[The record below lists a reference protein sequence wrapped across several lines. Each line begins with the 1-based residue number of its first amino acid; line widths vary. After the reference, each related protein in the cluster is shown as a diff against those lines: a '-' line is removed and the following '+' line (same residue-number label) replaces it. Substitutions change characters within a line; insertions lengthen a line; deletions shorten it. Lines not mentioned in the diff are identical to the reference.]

1 MTAQLRV
8 IVCGQTAQIA
18 NGVKAGL
25 LPEYETIHVVFSAA
39 AGAKDIPLL
48 LSGQTPP
55 VADEPNVGTGN
66 FSKKADAIITGGAYD
81 DEKFNKMRDA
91 CAELPGNGGIPW
103 LRPNMSTPTPPIGLA
118 YGKAMVERC
127 KTCLKELELGGKL
140 GSDGTYFY

>member
-1 MTAQLRV
+1 MSAPLRV

-39 AGAKDIPLL
+39 AGAKDIPPL

-55 VADEPNVGTGN
+55 ATDEPNVGTGDY
-66 FSKKADAIITGGAYD
+66 SKKADAIITGGAYD
-81 DEKFNKMRDA
+81 DEKFNEMRNA
-91 CAELPGNGGIPW
+91 CAELPGFGGVAW
-103 LRPNMSTPTPPIGLA
+103 LRPNMSTPTPPIGPA

-127 KTCLKELELGGKL
+127 KVCLKELEQDGKL
-140 GSDGTYFY
+140 GTDGIYFY